1 MPIYEY
7 RCHDCGTT
15 FSRLQ
20 RVGAG
25 ADGVRCPSCESE
37 KIERLLSSFASGTSS
52 TSAGASPT
60 AHSCPSGFS

>member
-7 RCHDCGTT
+7 RCNDCGNN

-25 ADGVRCPSCESE
+25 SDGIQCPKCKSE
-37 KIERLLSSFASGTSS
+37 NLERLLSSFASTSGS
-52 TSAGASPT
+52 PDVACPSAS
-60 AHSCPSGFS
+60 SCSSGFS